1 MSVADVV
8 LEPLR
13 GKGRTVRQALT
24 EVAERWASGPLE
36 GPDGPRALED
46 AVRHLLRRGVIRGE
60 LPATADAVALSR
72 AFVGGLVEGRGRAAV
87 EAALGTE
94 PAPPILQR

>member
-1 MSVADVV
+1 MSAADAV

-24 EVAERWASGPLE
+24 EVAERWVSGPLE
-36 GPDGPRALED
+36 GTDGPRALED

-60 LPATADAVALSR
+60 LSASADTAALAR
-72 AFVGGLVEGRGRAAV
+72 AFVRGLVDGRGTAAV
-87 EAALGTE
+87 EAAVGTE
-94 PAPPILQR
+94 PAPPIPRR

>member
-1 MSVADVV
+1 VSAADVV

-36 GPDGPRALED
+36 GPVDPRALED

-72 AFVGGLVEGRGRAAV
+72 AFVRGLVEGKGRAAV
-87 EAALGTE
+87 EVALGTE
-94 PAPPILQR
+94 AAPPIPRR

>member
-1 MSVADVV
+1 LSAADAV

-24 EVAERWASGPLE
+24 EVAERWMSGPLDDVDAR
-36 GPDGPRALED
+36 GSLEN
-46 AVRHLLRRGVIRGE
+46 AVRHLLRRGVIRRE
-60 LPATADAVALSR
+60 LPATADTGTLAR
-72 AFVGGLVEGRGRAAV
+72 AFVRGLVEGRGRAAV

-94 PAPPILQR
+94 PAPPIPRQ